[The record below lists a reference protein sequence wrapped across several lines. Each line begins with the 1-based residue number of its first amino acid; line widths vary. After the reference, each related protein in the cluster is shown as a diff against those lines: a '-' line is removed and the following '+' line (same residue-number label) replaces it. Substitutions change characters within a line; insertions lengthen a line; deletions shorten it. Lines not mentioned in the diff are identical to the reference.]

1 MRDELV
7 GVVLALHRSRH
18 AEVECG
24 YHAADGKHLRQ
35 ETLTE
40 GVLRQRVA
48 ICREAQGIRRRRGR
62 VVRKLRL
69 YGVEHHR
76 ALGQADRGAGTTV
89 ADRPFEVALSLV
101 NRLADAW
108 AVDTQTRK
116 AVLQPTDARK
126 QSLQHVTL
134 HLSCGVADD
143 LPIQSWE
150 PFGACALDVLVIR
163 NAQNVRAA
171 ECVPSARRAKRRR
184 YVRCPVVWR
193 PAGLDVIG
201 CRNPGPETPCGA
213 DGYQR
218 SDHCD

>member
-1 MRDELV
+1 VPVGGLTLWEASTELRIRITDMFSTAV
-7 GVVLALHRSRH
+7 FCDASDVSN
-18 AEVECG
+18 
-24 YHAADGKHLRQ
+24 
-35 ETLTE
+35 
-40 GVLRQRVA
+40 QRMN
-48 ICREAQGIRRRRGR
+48 I
-62 VVRKLRL
+62 
-69 YGVEHHR
+69 
-76 ALGQADRGAGTTV
+76 
-89 ADRPFEVALSLV
+89 
-101 NRLADAW
+101 RLAY
-108 AVDTQTRK
+108 
-116 AVLQPTDARK
+116 
-126 QSLQHVTL
+126 L

-150 PFGACALDVLVIR
+150 PVGACALDVLVIR